1 MKKIKLFDYQEDMVK
16 RVQEAFNHHN
26 AVMVQMPTGTGKT
39 MVLANIVFSFLE
51 KCNHPIWIVA
61 HRREL
66 VSQIKDTLNKFL
78 LNFIFSNHPVPPS
91 KEGSTAF
98 PKPLSPQGTG
108 DVTARCAEFFESP
121 RPSLAKE
128 GSTSHPSPLSS
139 EERDVTALR
148 CSEPLRSKVGGPSKV
163 SPDCLSAG
171 ALKRAS
177 KVSPDCLCG
186 VNRLAKKED
195 GTSDILIEKPSDS
208 SLFTLR
214 SSLIKVVSIQWLSRH
229 YGEMEEK
236 PGLIVIDEAHHAL
249 AETYA
254 EVMNAYPK
262 AKKLGL
268 TATPYRLNGK
278 GFTDLFDTL
287 LCSWSM
293 EKFIAEGRLSL
304 YDYYSIKP
312 DSADQLLIDS
322 LQKRGADG
330 DYQQKEL
337 NEVMD
342 VKPSLERL
350 CLTIKEYVPGKKG
363 IVYAISIQHAE
374 HIAEFYRENGIKAVA
389 ISSKTPSSLRKELI
403 ERFKSSNTSQYF
415 SNHPVP
421 PSKEGVSKITPSIF
435 TIKEGDFSKTHPSS
449 LTLKGGSTAFPKPLF
464 NSLYDPFGSPSRGQK
479 PQGTGDVTALRCSEP
494 LRSKVGGASKPSP
507 ECLSASALKE
517 AAECLP
523 ECLPEC
529 LSASASKEAAEC
541 LSVGASKEAAS
552 STSSLNSASNTSDE
566 IEVLVSVDLFSEGF
580 DCPDVEF
587 IQLARPT
594 LSLAK
599 YMQMV
604 GRGLRVTE
612 GKEYCVILDNVG
624 LYKRFGLPS
633 VDRDWQSMFEGR
645 TSLEDILQEACM
657 QVNSHNCRMDVLM
670 DGDEEM
676 MKIINHE
683 RQQQIIMDTYGYQ
696 IVEDEKGLKGIK
708 DKDGK
713 MILEC
718 QYKKIDVTNDG
729 FAYCYIRKK
738 VGRKEWIDLRNRLWF
753 ANKPQSVKLM
763 GIDFSTEDG
772 KKLYPRILSK
782 YIDEKT
788 YLTVKTLELQ
798 VGTGLSWKHRFIP
811 WDEPNKVYLYKEGEG
826 NSRLYIDENEQY
838 YVQKNIGSQLEKV
851 DSREELAGVAQ
862 RDKEERKES
871 LEKLKNS
878 YKHYEY
884 YPVDNLYP
892 VKKYLGTAKDTITI
906 EKDGIWHVEDA
917 QVNESYWVDP
927 VTYRKHYTRPVLF
940 KRGYLNILREGD
952 WCYVR
957 NIPGLRNRPL
967 RQWEIVADDN
977 LCVINNK
984 YLIEKSEPD
993 QWYKICRRTDDFT
1006 YFSVLACYYESEL
1019 IKDDTEIQITQFD
1032 GEGLKMIQEGMPYT
1046 PLVIKTRKRRRW

>member
-16 RVQEAFNHHN
+16 RVQEAFKHHD

-39 MVLANIVFSFLE
+39 YLLAALVGLFLKE
-51 KCNHPIWIVA
+51 EVWVVA

-66 VSQIKDTLNKFL
+66 VSQIKDTL
-78 LNFIFSNHPVPPS
+78 
-91 KEGSTAF
+91 E
-98 PKPLSPQGTG
+98 
-108 DVTARCAEFFESP
+108 RFF
-121 RPSLAKE
+121 
-128 GSTSHPSPLSS
+128 
-139 EERDVTALR
+139 
-148 CSEPLRSKVGGPSKV
+148 
-163 SPDCLSAG
+163 
-171 ALKRAS
+171 
-177 KVSPDCLCG
+177 
-186 VNRLAKKED
+186 
-195 GTSDILIEKPSDS
+195 S
-208 SLFTLR
+208 SLK
-214 SSLIKVVSIQWLSRH
+214 SISIKVTSIQWLSRH

-312 DSADQLLIDS
+312 DCAAQLLIDS

-389 ISSKTPSSLRKELI
+389 ISSKTPLAERQELI
-403 ERFKSSNTSQYF
+403 ERFKSS
-415 SNHPVP
+415 
-421 PSKEGVSKITPSIF
+421 
-435 TIKEGDFSKTHPSS
+435 S
-449 LTLKGGSTAFPKPLF
+449 L
-464 NSLYDPFGSPSRGQK
+464 SP
-479 PQGTGDVTALRCSEP
+479 
-494 LRSKVGGASKPSP
+494 
-507 ECLSASALKE
+507 
-517 AAECLP
+517 
-523 ECLPEC
+523 
-529 LSASASKEAAEC
+529 
-541 LSVGASKEAAS
+541 
-552 STSSLNSASNTSDE
+552 SLNSTSDD

-604 GRGLRVTE
+604 GRGLRVAE
-612 GKEYCVILDNVG
+612 GKDYCVILDNVG

-657 QVNSHNCRMDVLM
+657 QVNSHNCRMDLMM

-683 RQQQIIMDTYGYQ
+683 RQQQMIMDTYGYQ

-718 QYKKIDVTNDG
+718 QYKKIEVTNDG

-811 WDEPNKVYLYKEGEG
+811 WDEPNKVYMYKEGEG
-826 NSRLYIDENEQY
+826 NARLYVDDDGRYFAQE
-838 YVQKNIGSQLEKV
+838 NIGSQLVEVNSPEGLAEFAEK
-851 DSREELAGVAQ
+851 DKLERENDAEV
-862 RDKEERKES
+862 
-871 LEKLKNS
+871 LKNA
-878 YKHYEY
+878 YPHYEF
-884 YPVDNLYP
+884 YPVDK
-892 VKKYLGTAKDTITI
+892 VKFPMQIGRNNKCENKIRI
-906 EKDGIWHVEDA
+906 EKDGIWHVEDDWYH
-917 QVNESYWVDP
+917 ESYWVDP
-927 VTYRKHYTRPVLF
+927 ITYRKHYTRPVLF

-977 LCVINNK
+977 ICVINNK

-1006 YFSVLACYYESEL
+1006 YFSVLACFYESEH

-1032 GEGLKMIQEGMPYT
+1032 GEGLKMTQEGFPYT
-1046 PLVIKTRKRRRW
+1046 PLVIKTYKRSRW

>member
-1 MKKIKLFDYQEDMVK
+1 MKNIKLFDYQEDMK
-16 RVQEAFNHHN
+16 ERIEKALCLHRS
-26 AVMVQMPTGTGKT
+26 VMAQMPTGTGKT
-39 MVLANIVFSFLE
+39 VLLASVVESFLRE
-51 KCNHPIWIVA
+51 HSNCHVWIVA

-66 VSQIKDTLNKFL
+66 VSQIKDTLNKSL
-78 LNFIFSNHPVPPS
+78 LIFSNHPVPLS
-91 KEGSTAF
+91 KEGSTSSQ
-98 PKPLSPQGTG
+98 SP
-108 DVTARCAEFFESP
+108 S
-121 RPSLAKE
+121 
-128 GSTSHPSPLSS
+128 SS
-139 EERDVTALR
+139 EGGDVTALR
-148 CSEPLRSKVGGPSKV
+148 CSEPLRSKDGGPSKV
-163 SPDCLSAG
+163 SPDCAG
-171 ALKRAS
+171 WDRLDAT
-177 KVSPDCLCG
+177 CLRPAEG
-186 VNRLAKKED
+186 LGDRLAKKED
-195 GTSDILIEKPSDS
+195 GTSSNLIENPLDS
-208 SLFTLR
+208 SLFILR
-214 SSLIKVVSIQWLSRH
+214 SSLIKVMSIQWLAKH
-229 YGEMEEK
+229 YREMEEK

-350 CLTIKEYVPGKKG
+350 CLSIKEYVKGKKG

-403 ERFKSSNTSQYF
+403 ERFKASNTSQNLSF
-415 SNHPVP
+415 SNQPIN
-421 PSKEGVSKITPSIF
+421 SSKITPSLF
-435 TIKEGDFSKTHPSS
+435 TLKEGSTSHPGP
-449 LTLKGGSTAFPKPLF
+449 LTLRGEGGNRPT
-464 NSLYDPFGSPSRGQK
+464 
-479 PQGTGDVTALRCSEP
+479 RCSEP
-494 LRSKVGGASKPSP
+494 LRSKDGGPSKVSP
-507 ECLSASALKE
+507 DCAGWDRLDEGIRDRLGATCLR
-517 AAECLP
+517 
-523 ECLPEC
+523 
-529 LSASASKEAAEC
+529 
-541 LSVGASKEAAS
+541 GADRVAD
-552 STSSLNSASNTSDE
+552 DE

-604 GRGLRVTE
+604 GRGLRVAE

-645 TSLEDILQEACM
+645 TSLENILQEACM
-657 QVNSHNCRMDVLM
+657 QVNSHNCRMDLMM

-683 RQQQIIMDTYGYQ
+683 HQQQMIMDTYGYQ

-708 DKDGK
+708 DKDGT

-718 QYKKIDVTNDG
+718 QYKKIEMTNDG

-763 GIDFSTEDG
+763 GIDFCTENG

-788 YLTVKTLELQ
+788 YLTVKTLQLQ
-798 VGTGLSWKHRFIP
+798 VGTGLSWKHRFVS
-811 WDEPNKVYLYKEGEG
+811 WVEPNKVYLYKEGEG
-826 NSRLYIDENEQY
+826 NSRLYVDENEQY

-851 DSREELAGVAQ
+851 DSREELAEFAQ
-862 RDKEERKES
+862 KDKEEREEG

-878 YKHYEY
+878 YKNYEY
-884 YPVDNLYP
+884 YPVDHLYP
-892 VKKYLGTAKDTITI
+892 IKKYLGTAKDKITI

-917 QVNESYWVDP
+917 QANDSYWVDP
-927 VTYRKHYTRPVLF
+927 ITHRKHYTRPVLF

-977 LCVINNK
+977 ICVINNK

-993 QWYKICRRTDDFT
+993 QWYKICRRTDDFS
-1006 YFSVLACYYESEL
+1006 YFSVLACYYESEY

-1032 GEGLKMIQEGMPYT
+1032 GEGLKMTQEGFTYT
-1046 PLVIKTRKRRRW
+1046 PLVIKTHKRRRW

>member
-1 MKKIKLFDYQEDMVK
+1 MLFEMTMKKIKLFDYQEDMVK
-16 RVQEAFNHHN
+16 RVQEAFKHHD

-39 MVLANIVFSFLE
+39 YLLAALVGLFLKE
-51 KCNHPIWIVA
+51 EVWVIA

-66 VSQIKDTLNKFL
+66 VSQIKDTL
-78 LNFIFSNHPVPPS
+78 
-91 KEGSTAF
+91 E
-98 PKPLSPQGTG
+98 
-108 DVTARCAEFFESP
+108 RFF
-121 RPSLAKE
+121 
-128 GSTSHPSPLSS
+128 
-139 EERDVTALR
+139 
-148 CSEPLRSKVGGPSKV
+148 
-163 SPDCLSAG
+163 
-171 ALKRAS
+171 
-177 KVSPDCLCG
+177 
-186 VNRLAKKED
+186 
-195 GTSDILIEKPSDS
+195 S
-208 SLFTLR
+208 SLKNT
-214 SSLIKVVSIQWLSRH
+214 SIKVTSIQWLSRH

-254 EVMNAYPK
+254 EVMNAYRK

-312 DSADQLLIDS
+312 DSASQLLIDS

-342 VKPSLERL
+342 VEPSLERL

-389 ISSKTPSSLRKELI
+389 ISSKTPLAERQELI
-403 ERFKSSNTSQYF
+403 ERFKASNLSF

-449 LTLKGGSTAFPKPLF
+449 LTLKGGSTAFPKPL
-464 NSLYDPFGSPSRGQK
+464 S

-523 ECLPEC
+523 ECL
-529 LSASASKEAAEC
+529 SASASKEASEC
-541 LSVGASKEAAS
+541 LSVGASENSLAS
-552 STSSLNSASNTSDE
+552 STSSLNSTSDD
-566 IEVLVSVDLFSEGF
+566 IDVLVSVDLFSEGF

-604 GRGLRVTE
+604 GRGLRVAE

-676 MKIINHE
+676 MKIINHD
-683 RQQQIIMDTYGYQ
+683 RQQQMIMDTYGYQ

-718 QYKKIDVTNDG
+718 QYKKIDVTNNG

-763 GIDFSTEDG
+763 GIDFCTEDG

-826 NSRLYIDENEQY
+826 NSRLYIDKNEQY

-851 DSREELAGVAQ
+851 DSQEELAEFAQ
-862 RDKEERKES
+862 RDKAERKKS

-884 YPVDNLYP
+884 YPIDNLYP
-892 VKKYLGTAKDTITI
+892 VKKYLGTAKDKITI

-927 VTYRKHYTRPVLF
+927 VTHRKHYTRPVLF

-977 LCVINNK
+977 LCVIKNT

-1032 GEGLKMIQEGMPYT
+1032 GEGLKMTQEGFTYT
-1046 PLVIKTRKRRRW
+1046 PLVIKTHKRSRWL

>member
-1 MKKIKLFDYQEDMVK
+1 MTKDIQLFDYQEDMVK

-66 VSQIKDTLNKFL
+66 VSQIKDTLNKSL
-78 LNFIFSNHPVPPS
+78 LIFSKTHPQWSLHPLRFPRS
-91 KEGSTAF
+91 RGTETSLTLKGGSTAF
-98 PKPLSPQGTG
+98 PKPLFNSLYDPFGSPSRGQKPQGTG

-312 DSADQLLIDS
+312 DSAAQLLIDS

-389 ISSKTPSSLRKELI
+389 ISSKTPLAERQELI

-421 PSKEGVSKITPSIF
+421 LSKEGSTSTPS
-435 TIKEGDFSKTHPSS
+435 PSS
-449 LTLKGGSTAFPKPLF
+449 SEG
-464 NSLYDPFGSPSRGQK
+464 
-479 PQGTGDVTALRCSEP
+479 GDVTALRCSEP
-494 LRSKVGGASKPSP
+494 LRSKVGGPSKVSP
-507 ECLSASALKE
+507 ECFSA
-517 AAECLP
+517 
-523 ECLPEC
+523 
-529 LSASASKEAAEC
+529 
-541 LSVGASKEAAS
+541 GASKEAAS
-552 STSSLNSASNTSDE
+552 STSSLNSTSDD
-566 IEVLVSVDLFSEGF
+566 IDVLVSVDLFSEGF

-604 GRGLRVTE
+604 GRGLRVAE

-645 TSLEDILQEACM
+645 TSLEDMLQEACM
-657 QVNSHNCRMDVLM
+657 QVNSHNCRMDLM
-670 DGDEEM
+670 MNGDEEM
-676 MKIINHE
+676 MKIINHD
-683 RQQQIIMDTYGYQ
+683 RQQQMIMDTYGYQ

-826 NSRLYIDENEQY
+826 NTRLYIDEDEQY

-851 DSREELAGVAQ
+851 DSQEELAEFAQ
-862 RDKEERKES
+862 RDKAERKKS

-892 VKKYLGTAKDTITI
+892 IKKHLGTAKDKITI

-940 KRGYLNILREGD
+940 KRGYLNILREDD

-977 LCVINNK
+977 LCVIKNT

-1019 IKDDTEIQITQFD
+1019 IMDDTEIQITQFD
-1032 GEGLKMIQEGMPYT
+1032 GEGLKMTQEGFPYT

>member
-1 MKKIKLFDYQEDMVK
+1 MKNDIQLFDYQEDMVK
-16 RVQEAFNHHN
+16 RVQEAFRHHDS
-26 AVMVQMPTGTGKT
+26 VMVQMPTGTGKT

-51 KCNHPIWIVA
+51 KSNHPIWIVA

-66 VSQIKDTLNKFL
+66 VEQIKGTLNKSL
-78 LNFIFSNHPVPPS
+78 LIFSKTHPS
-91 KEGSTAF
+91 SLTLKGGSTAF

-108 DVTARCAEFFESP
+108 DVTA
-121 RPSLAKE
+121 
-128 GSTSHPSPLSS
+128 
-139 EERDVTALR
+139 LR
-148 CSEPLRSKVGGPSKV
+148 CSEPLRSEVGEPSKV

-171 ALKRAS
+171 AL
-177 KVSPDCLCG
+177 
-186 VNRLAKKED
+186 
-195 GTSDILIEKPSDS
+195 
-208 SLFTLR
+208 
-214 SSLIKVVSIQWLSRH
+214 IKVTSIQWLSRH

-389 ISSKTPSSLRKELI
+389 ISSKTPLAERQELI
-403 ERFKSSNTSQYF
+403 ERFKSS
-415 SNHPVP
+415 
-421 PSKEGVSKITPSIF
+421 
-435 TIKEGDFSKTHPSS
+435 S
-449 LTLKGGSTAFPKPLF
+449 L
-464 NSLYDPFGSPSRGQK
+464 SP
-479 PQGTGDVTALRCSEP
+479 
-494 LRSKVGGASKPSP
+494 
-507 ECLSASALKE
+507 
-517 AAECLP
+517 
-523 ECLPEC
+523 
-529 LSASASKEAAEC
+529 
-541 LSVGASKEAAS
+541 
-552 STSSLNSASNTSDE
+552 SLNSTSDD

-580 DCPDVEF
+580 DCPDMEF

-604 GRGLRVTE
+604 GRGLRVAE

-633 VDRDWQSMFEGR
+633 VDRDWQSMFEGKAL
-645 TSLEDILQEACM
+645 LEDILQEACM
-657 QVNSHNCRMDVLM
+657 QVNSHNCRMDLMM

-683 RQQQIIMDTYGYQ
+683 RQQQLIMDTYGYQ

-718 QYKKIDVTNDG
+718 QYKKIEVTNDG

-763 GIDFSTEDG
+763 GIDFCTEDG
-772 KKLYPRILSK
+772 KKLYPRIQSK

-826 NSRLYIDENEQY
+826 NSRLYVDDNEQY
-838 YVQKNIGSQLEKV
+838 YVQKNIGSLLEKV
-851 DSREELAGVAQ
+851 DSREELAEFAQ
-862 RDKEERKES
+862 KDKEERKES
-871 LEKLKNS
+871 LEKLKNAC
-878 YKHYEY
+878 H
-884 YPVDNLYP
+884 D
-892 VKKYLGTAKDTITI
+892 
-906 EKDGIWHVEDA
+906 
-917 QVNESYWVDP
+917 
-927 VTYRKHYTRPVLF
+927 TRPVLF
-940 KRGYLNILREGD
+940 RRGYLNILKEGD

-957 NIPGLRNRPL
+957 NIPRLTNRPL

-977 LCVINNK
+977 ICVINNT

-993 QWYKICRRTDDFT
+993 QWYKICRRTDDFS

-1019 IKDDTEIQITQFD
+1019 IMDDTEIQITQFD
-1032 GEGLKMIQEGMPYT
+1032 GEGLKMTQEGFPYT
-1046 PLVIKTRKRRRW
+1046 PLVIKTRKRSRWL

>member
-1 MKKIKLFDYQEDMVK
+1 MTMKKIKLFDYQEDMVK
-16 RVQEAFNHHN
+16 RVQEAFKHHD

-66 VSQIKDTLNKFL
+66 VSQIKNTIFSKITPQWSLHPLRFPRSRGTETLFTLKEGN
-78 LNFIFSNHPVPPS
+78 FSNHPVPLS
-91 KEGSTAF
+91 KEGSTST
-98 PKPLSPQGTG
+98 PSPSSSKGG
-108 DVTARCAEFFESP
+108 DVTAPP
-121 RPSLAKE
+121 R
-128 GSTSHPSPLSS
+128 
-139 EERDVTALR
+139 R
-148 CSEPLRSKVGGPSKV
+148 SEPLRSKVGGP
-163 SPDCLSAG
+163 
-171 ALKRAS
+171 S

-389 ISSKTPSSLRKELI
+389 ISSKTPLAERQEFI
-403 ERFKSSNTSQYF
+403 ERFKSS
-415 SNHPVP
+415 
-421 PSKEGVSKITPSIF
+421 
-435 TIKEGDFSKTHPSS
+435 S
-449 LTLKGGSTAFPKPLF
+449 LS
-464 NSLYDPFGSPSRGQK
+464 
-479 PQGTGDVTALRCSEP
+479 
-494 LRSKVGGASKPSP
+494 
-507 ECLSASALKE
+507 
-517 AAECLP
+517 
-523 ECLPEC
+523 
-529 LSASASKEAAEC
+529 
-541 LSVGASKEAAS
+541 
-552 STSSLNSASNTSDE
+552 SSLNSTSGD

-604 GRGLRVTE
+604 GRGLRVAE

-645 TSLEDILQEACM
+645 TSLEDILQEACLH
-657 QVNSHNCRMDVLM
+657 VNSHNCRMDLMM

-683 RQQQIIMDTYGYQ
+683 RQQQMIMDTYGYQ

-718 QYKKIDVTNDG
+718 QYKKIDVTNNG

-753 ANKPQSVKLM
+753 ANKPQRVKLM
-763 GIDFSTEDG
+763 GIDFCTEDG

-851 DSREELAGVAQ
+851 DSREELAEFAQ
-862 RDKEERKES
+862 RDKAERKKS

-892 VKKYLGTAKDTITI
+892 TKKHLGTAKDKITI

-977 LCVINNK
+977 LCVIKNT

-1019 IKDDTEIQITQFD
+1019 IMDDTEIQITQFD
-1032 GEGLKMIQEGMPYT
+1032 GEDLKMTQEGFPYT
-1046 PLVIKTRKRRRW
+1046 PLVIKTYKRSRWL

>member
-1 MKKIKLFDYQEDMVK
+1 MTMKKIKLFDYQEDMVK
-16 RVQEAFNHHN
+16 RVQEAFKHHD

-66 VSQIKDTLNKFL
+66 VSQIKDTLNKSLLIFSKTHPQWSLHPLRFL
-78 LNFIFSNHPVPPS
+78 RSRGTETLFTLKEGNFSNHPVPLS
-91 KEGSTAF
+91 KEGSTST
-98 PKPLSPQGTG
+98 PSPSSSEGG
-108 DVTARCAEFFESP
+108 DVTAPP
-121 RPSLAKE
+121 R
-128 GSTSHPSPLSS
+128 
-139 EERDVTALR
+139 R
-148 CSEPLRSKVGGPSKV
+148 SEPLRSKVGGP
-163 SPDCLSAG
+163 
-171 ALKRAS
+171 S

-229 YGEMEEK
+229 YGETEEK

-363 IVYAISIQHAE
+363 IVYAISILHAE

-421 PSKEGVSKITPSIF
+421 LSKEGSTSTPS
-435 TIKEGDFSKTHPSS
+435 PSS
-449 LTLKGGSTAFPKPLF
+449 SEG
-464 NSLYDPFGSPSRGQK
+464 
-479 PQGTGDVTALRCSEP
+479 GDVTALRCSEP
-494 LRSKVGGASKPSP
+494 LRSKVGGPSKVSP
-507 ECLSASALKE
+507 ECFSAGASKE
-517 AAECLP
+517 AA

-529 LSASASKEAAEC
+529 LSASASKEASEC

-552 STSSLNSASNTSDE
+552 STSSLNSTSDD
-566 IEVLVSVDLFSEGF
+566 IDVLVSVDLFSEGF

-604 GRGLRVTE
+604 GRGLRVAE
-612 GKEYCVILDNVG
+612 GKEFCVILDNVG

-696 IVEDEKGLKGIK
+696 IVEDEKDLKGIK

-826 NSRLYIDENEQY
+826 NTRLYIDEDEQY

-892 VKKYLGTAKDTITI
+892 IKKYLGTAKDKITI

-927 VTYRKHYTRPVLF
+927 ITHRKHYTRPVLF
-940 KRGYLNILREGD
+940 KRGYLNILREDD

-977 LCVINNK
+977 LCVIKNT

-1019 IKDDTEIQITQFD
+1019 IMDDTEIQITQFD
-1032 GEGLKMIQEGMPYT
+1032 GEGLKMTQEGFPYT
-1046 PLVIKTRKRRRW
+1046 PLVIKTHKRSRWL

>member
-1 MKKIKLFDYQEDMVK
+1 MTKDIQLFDYQEDMVK
-16 RVQEAFNHHN
+16 RVQEAFKHHD

-66 VSQIKDTLNKFL
+66 VSQIKNTIFSKITPSLFTLKEGN
-78 LNFIFSNHPVPPS
+78 FSNHPVPLS
-91 KEGSTAF
+91 KEGSTST
-98 PKPLSPQGTG
+98 PSPSSSEGG
-108 DVTARCAEFFESP
+108 DVTAPP
-121 RPSLAKE
+121 R
-128 GSTSHPSPLSS
+128 
-139 EERDVTALR
+139 R
-148 CSEPLRSKVGGPSKV
+148 SEPLRSKVGGP
-163 SPDCLSAG
+163 
-171 ALKRAS
+171 S

-374 HIAEFYRENGIKAVA
+374 HIAEYYRENGIKAVA

-421 PSKEGVSKITPSIF
+421 LSKEGSTSTPS
-435 TIKEGDFSKTHPSS
+435 PSS
-449 LTLKGGSTAFPKPLF
+449 SEG
-464 NSLYDPFGSPSRGQK
+464 
-479 PQGTGDVTALRCSEP
+479 GDVTALRCSEP
-494 LRSKVGGASKPSP
+494 LRSKVGGPSKVSP
-507 ECLSASALKE
+507 ECFSAGASRE
-517 AAECLP
+517 AA

-529 LSASASKEAAEC
+529 LSASASKEAA
-541 LSVGASKEAAS
+541 S
-552 STSSLNSASNTSDE
+552 STSSLNSTSDD
-566 IEVLVSVDLFSEGF
+566 IDVLVSVDLFSEGF
-580 DCPDVEF
+580 DYPDVEF

-604 GRGLRVTE
+604 GRGLRVAE

-718 QYKKIDVTNDG
+718 QYKKIDVTNNG

-763 GIDFSTEDG
+763 GIDFCTEDG

-851 DSREELAGVAQ
+851 DSREELAEFAQ
-862 RDKEERKES
+862 RDKEEREKS

-892 VKKYLGTAKDTITI
+892 IKKHLGTAKDKITI

-927 VTYRKHYTRPVLF
+927 ITHRKHYTRPVLF
-940 KRGYLNILREGD
+940 KRGYLNILREDD

-977 LCVINNK
+977 LCVIKNT

-1006 YFSVLACYYESEL
+1006 YFSVLACFYESEY

-1032 GEGLKMIQEGMPYT
+1032 GEGLKMTQEGFPYT
-1046 PLVIKTRKRRRW
+1046 PLVIKTHKRSRWL

>member
-16 RVQEAFNHHN
+16 RVQEAFKHHD

-39 MVLANIVFSFLE
+39 YLLAALVGLFLKE
-51 KCNHPIWIVA
+51 EVWVVA

-66 VSQIKDTLNKFL
+66 VSQIKDTL
-78 LNFIFSNHPVPPS
+78 
-91 KEGSTAF
+91 
-98 PKPLSPQGTG
+98 
-108 DVTARCAEFFESP
+108 
-121 RPSLAKE
+121 
-128 GSTSHPSPLSS
+128 
-139 EERDVTALR
+139 ERLF
-148 CSEPLRSKVGGPSKV
+148 
-163 SPDCLSAG
+163 
-171 ALKRAS
+171 
-177 KVSPDCLCG
+177 
-186 VNRLAKKED
+186 
-195 GTSDILIEKPSDS
+195 S
-208 SLFTLR
+208 SLK
-214 SSLIKVVSIQWLSRH
+214 SISIKVTSIQWLSRH

-312 DSADQLLIDS
+312 DCAAQLLIDS

-389 ISSKTPSSLRKELI
+389 ISSKTPLAERQELI
-403 ERFKSSNTSQYF
+403 ERFKSS
-415 SNHPVP
+415 
-421 PSKEGVSKITPSIF
+421 
-435 TIKEGDFSKTHPSS
+435 S
-449 LTLKGGSTAFPKPLF
+449 L
-464 NSLYDPFGSPSRGQK
+464 SP
-479 PQGTGDVTALRCSEP
+479 
-494 LRSKVGGASKPSP
+494 
-507 ECLSASALKE
+507 
-517 AAECLP
+517 
-523 ECLPEC
+523 
-529 LSASASKEAAEC
+529 
-541 LSVGASKEAAS
+541 
-552 STSSLNSASNTSDE
+552 SLNSTSDD

-604 GRGLRVTE
+604 GRGLRVAE

-645 TSLEDILQEACM
+645 TSLEDMLQEACM
-657 QVNSHNCRMDVLM
+657 QVNSHNYRMDVLM

-676 MKIINHE
+676 MKIISHE
-683 RQQQIIMDTYGYQ
+683 RQQQMIMDTYGYQ
-696 IVEDEKGLKGIK
+696 IVENEKGLKGIK

-718 QYKKIDVTNDG
+718 QYKKIEVTNDG

-811 WDEPNKVYLYKEGEG
+811 WDEPNKVYMYKEGEG
-826 NSRLYIDENEQY
+826 NARLYVDDDGRYFAQE
-838 YVQKNIGSQLEKV
+838 NIGSQLVEVNSPEGLAEFAEK
-851 DSREELAGVAQ
+851 DKLERENDAEV
-862 RDKEERKES
+862 
-871 LEKLKNS
+871 LKNA
-878 YKHYEY
+878 YPHYEF
-884 YPVDNLYP
+884 YPVDK
-892 VKKYLGTAKDTITI
+892 VKFPMQIGRNNKCENKIRI
-906 EKDGIWHVEDA
+906 EKDGIWHVEDDWYH
-917 QVNESYWVDP
+917 ESYWVDP
-927 VTYRKHYTRPVLF
+927 ITYRKHYTRPVLF

-977 LCVINNK
+977 ICVINNK

-1006 YFSVLACYYESEL
+1006 YFSVLACFYESEH

-1032 GEGLKMIQEGMPYT
+1032 GEGLKMTQEGFPYT
-1046 PLVIKTRKRRRW
+1046 PLVIKTYKRSRW

>member
-16 RVQEAFNHHN
+16 RVQEAFRHHDS
-26 AVMVQMPTGTGKT
+26 VMVQMPTGTGKT
-39 MVLANIVFSFLE
+39 YLLAALVGLFLKE
-51 KCNHPIWIVA
+51 EVWVVA

-66 VSQIKDTLNKFL
+66 VSQIKDTLERF
-78 LNFIFSNHPVPPS
+78 FSS
-91 KEGSTAF
+91 
-98 PKPLSPQGTG
+98 PKI
-108 DVTARCAEFFESP
+108 
-121 RPSLAKE
+121 
-128 GSTSHPSPLSS
+128 TS
-139 EERDVTALR
+139 
-148 CSEPLRSKVGGPSKV
+148 
-163 SPDCLSAG
+163 
-171 ALKRAS
+171 
-177 KVSPDCLCG
+177 
-186 VNRLAKKED
+186 
-195 GTSDILIEKPSDS
+195 
-208 SLFTLR
+208 
-214 SSLIKVVSIQWLSRH
+214 IKVMSIQWLSRH

-254 EVMNAYPK
+254 EVMNAFPK

-421 PSKEGVSKITPSIF
+421 LSKEGSTSTPS
-435 TIKEGDFSKTHPSS
+435 PSS
-449 LTLKGGSTAFPKPLF
+449 SEG
-464 NSLYDPFGSPSRGQK
+464 
-479 PQGTGDVTALRCSEP
+479 GDVTALRCSEP
-494 LRSKVGGASKPSP
+494 LRSKVGGPSKVSP
-507 ECLSASALKE
+507 DCLSASALK
-517 AAECLP
+517 
-523 ECLPEC
+523 
-529 LSASASKEAAEC
+529 
-541 LSVGASKEAAS
+541 
-552 STSSLNSASNTSDE
+552 D
-566 IEVLVSVDLFSEGF
+566 IDVLVSVDLFSEGF

-604 GRGLRVTE
+604 GRGLRVAE

-645 TSLEDILQEACM
+645 TSLEDILQEACL
-657 QVNSHNCRMDVLM
+657 QVNSHNCRIDLMM

-676 MKIINHE
+676 MKIINHK
-683 RQQQIIMDTYGYQ
+683 RQLQMIMDTYGYQ

-718 QYKKIDVTNDG
+718 QYKKIEMTNDG

-763 GIDFSTEDG
+763 DFDFSTEDG
-772 KKLYPRILSK
+772 KKLYPRVLSK

-851 DSREELAGVAQ
+851 DSREELAEFAQ
-862 RDKEERKES
+862 RDKAERKKS

-892 VKKYLGTAKDTITI
+892 VKKHLGTAKDKITI

-927 VTYRKHYTRPVLF
+927 ITHRKHYIRPVLF

-977 LCVINNK
+977 LCVIKNT

-1019 IKDDTEIQITQFD
+1019 IMDDTEIQITQFD
-1032 GEGLKMIQEGMPYT
+1032 GEGLKMTQEGMPYT
-1046 PLVIKTRKRRRW
+1046 PIVIKTRKRRRW

>member
-1 MKKIKLFDYQEDMVK
+1 MK
-16 RVQEAFNHHN
+16 RVQEAFRHHDS
-26 AVMVQMPTGTGKT
+26 VMVQMPTGTGKT
-39 MVLANIVFSFLE
+39 YLLAALVGLFLKE
-51 KCNHPIWIVA
+51 EVWVVA

-66 VSQIKDTLNKFL
+66 VSQIKDTLEKF
-78 LNFIFSNHPVPPS
+78 FS
-91 KEGSTAF
+91 
-98 PKPLSPQGTG
+98 
-108 DVTARCAEFFESP
+108 
-121 RPSLAKE
+121 SLK
-128 GSTSHPSPLSS
+128 STS
-139 EERDVTALR
+139 
-148 CSEPLRSKVGGPSKV
+148 
-163 SPDCLSAG
+163 
-171 ALKRAS
+171 
-177 KVSPDCLCG
+177 
-186 VNRLAKKED
+186 
-195 GTSDILIEKPSDS
+195 
-208 SLFTLR
+208 
-214 SSLIKVVSIQWLSRH
+214 IKVISIQWLSRH

-293 EKFIAEGRLSL
+293 ERFIAEGRLSL

-312 DSADQLLIDS
+312 DSAARLQIDS

-342 VKPSLERL
+342 VKPSLKRL

-389 ISSKTPSSLRKELI
+389 ISSKTPLAERQELI
-403 ERFKSSNTSQYF
+403 ERFKA
-415 SNHPVP
+415 
-421 PSKEGVSKITPSIF
+421 
-435 TIKEGDFSKTHPSS
+435 SS
-449 LTLKGGSTAFPKPLF
+449 LL
-464 NSLYDPFGSPSRGQK
+464 
-479 PQGTGDVTALRCSEP
+479 
-494 LRSKVGGASKPSP
+494 
-507 ECLSASALKE
+507 
-517 AAECLP
+517 
-523 ECLPEC
+523 
-529 LSASASKEAAEC
+529 
-541 LSVGASKEAAS
+541 
-552 STSSLNSASNTSDE
+552 SSLNSTSDE

-604 GRGLRVTE
+604 GRGLRVAE
-612 GKEYCVILDNVG
+612 EKDYCVILDNVG

-657 QVNSHNCRMDVLM
+657 QVNGHNCRMDLMM

-676 MKIINHE
+676 MKIISHE
-683 RQQQIIMDTYGYQ
+683 RQQRMIMDSYGYQ

-713 MILEC
+713 MILDC
-718 QYKKIDVTNDG
+718 QYKKIEVTNDG

-763 GIDFSTEDG
+763 GIDFCTEDG
-772 KKLYPRILSK
+772 KKLYPRIQSK

-798 VGTGLSWKHRFIP
+798 VGTGLSWKQRFIP
-811 WDEPNKVYLYKEGEG
+811 WDEPNKVYMFKAGEG
-826 NSRLYIDENEQY
+826 NARLYVDEDEQY
-838 YVQKNIGSQLEKV
+838 YVQKNIGSHLEKV
-851 DSREELAGVAQ
+851 DSREELAELAELAEFAQ
-862 RDKEERKES
+862 KDKEEREKD
-871 LEKLKNS
+871 LEKLKKS
-878 YKHYEY
+878 CH
-884 YPVDNLYP
+884 
-892 VKKYLGTAKDTITI
+892 DTR
-906 EKDGIWHVEDA
+906 
-917 QVNESYWVDP
+917 S
-927 VTYRKHYTRPVLF
+927 VLF
-940 KRGYLNILREGD
+940 RRGYLNILKEGD
-952 WCYVR
+952 WCFVR

-977 LCVINNK
+977 LCVIKNT

-993 QWYKICRRTDDFT
+993 QWYKICRRTDDFS

-1019 IKDDTEIQITQFD
+1019 IMDDTEIQITQFD
-1032 GEGLKMIQEGMPYT
+1032 GEGLKMTQEGMPYT
-1046 PLVIKTRKRRRW
+1046 PIVIKTRKRRRW

>member
-1 MKKIKLFDYQEDMVK
+1 MVK

-66 VSQIKDTLNKFL
+66 VSQIKDTLNKSL
-78 LNFIFSNHPVPPS
+78 LIFSKTHPS
-91 KEGSTAF
+91 SLTLKGGSTAF

-108 DVTARCAEFFESP
+108 DVT
-121 RPSLAKE
+121 
-128 GSTSHPSPLSS
+128 
-139 EERDVTALR
+139 VLR

-171 ALKRAS
+171 AL
-177 KVSPDCLCG
+177 
-186 VNRLAKKED
+186 
-195 GTSDILIEKPSDS
+195 
-208 SLFTLR
+208 
-214 SSLIKVVSIQWLSRH
+214 IKVTSIQWLSRH

-312 DSADQLLIDS
+312 DSASQLLIDS

-389 ISSKTPSSLRKELI
+389 ISSKTPLAERQEFI
-403 ERFKSSNTSQYF
+403 ERFKASNLSF

-449 LTLKGGSTAFPKPLF
+449 LTLKGGSTAFPKPL
-464 NSLYDPFGSPSRGQK
+464 S

-523 ECLPEC
+523 ECL
-529 LSASASKEAAEC
+529 SAS
-541 LSVGASKEAAS
+541 ASKEAAS
-552 STSSLNSASNTSDE
+552 STSSLNSTSDD
-566 IEVLVSVDLFSEGF
+566 IDVLVSVDLFSEGF

-604 GRGLRVTE
+604 GRGLRVAE

-645 TSLEDILQEACM
+645 TSLEDILQEACL
-657 QVNSHNCRMDVLM
+657 QVNNHNCRMDVLM

-683 RQQQIIMDTYGYQ
+683 RQQQMIMDTYGYQ

-718 QYKKIDVTNDG
+718 QYKKIEVTNDG

-811 WDEPNKVYLYKEGEG
+811 WDKPNKVYLYKEGEG
-826 NSRLYIDENEQY
+826 NTRLYIDEDEQY
-838 YVQKNIGSQLEKV
+838 YVQKNIGNQLEKV
-851 DSREELAGVAQ
+851 DSREALAEFAQ

-884 YPVDNLYP
+884 YPVDDLYP
-892 VKKYLGTAKDTITI
+892 VKKYLGTAKDKITI

-927 VTYRKHYTRPVLF
+927 VTHRKHYTRPVLF
-940 KRGYLNILREGD
+940 KLGYLNILREDD

-977 LCVINNK
+977 LCVIKNT

-1019 IKDDTEIQITQFD
+1019 IMDDTEIQITQFD
-1032 GEGLKMIQEGMPYT
+1032 GEGLKMTQEGMPYT
-1046 PLVIKTRKRRRW
+1046 PIVIKTRKRRRWL

>member
-1 MKKIKLFDYQEDMVK
+1 MKNDIQLFDYQEDMVK
-16 RVQEAFNHHN
+16 RVQEAFRHHDS
-26 AVMVQMPTGTGKT
+26 VMVQMPTGTGKT
-39 MVLANIVFSFLE
+39 YLLAALVGLFLKE
-51 KCNHPIWIVA
+51 EVWVVA

-66 VSQIKDTLNKFL
+66 VSQIKDTLEKF
-78 LNFIFSNHPVPPS
+78 FS
-91 KEGSTAF
+91 
-98 PKPLSPQGTG
+98 
-108 DVTARCAEFFESP
+108 
-121 RPSLAKE
+121 SLK
-128 GSTSHPSPLSS
+128 STS
-139 EERDVTALR
+139 
-148 CSEPLRSKVGGPSKV
+148 
-163 SPDCLSAG
+163 
-171 ALKRAS
+171 
-177 KVSPDCLCG
+177 
-186 VNRLAKKED
+186 
-195 GTSDILIEKPSDS
+195 
-208 SLFTLR
+208 
-214 SSLIKVVSIQWLSRH
+214 IKVISIQWLSRH

-293 EKFIAEGRLSL
+293 ERFIAEERLSL

-312 DSADQLLIDS
+312 DSAAQLQIDS

-342 VKPSLERL
+342 VKPSLKRL

-389 ISSKTPSSLRKELI
+389 ISSKTPLAERQELI
-403 ERFKSSNTSQYF
+403 ERFKA
-415 SNHPVP
+415 
-421 PSKEGVSKITPSIF
+421 
-435 TIKEGDFSKTHPSS
+435 SS
-449 LTLKGGSTAFPKPLF
+449 LL
-464 NSLYDPFGSPSRGQK
+464 
-479 PQGTGDVTALRCSEP
+479 
-494 LRSKVGGASKPSP
+494 
-507 ECLSASALKE
+507 
-517 AAECLP
+517 
-523 ECLPEC
+523 
-529 LSASASKEAAEC
+529 
-541 LSVGASKEAAS
+541 
-552 STSSLNSASNTSDE
+552 SSLNSTSDE

-604 GRGLRVTE
+604 GRGLRVAA
-612 GKEYCVILDNVG
+612 GKDYCVILDNVG

-657 QVNSHNCRMDVLM
+657 QVNGHNCRMDLMM

-676 MKIINHE
+676 MKIISHE
-683 RQQQIIMDTYGYQ
+683 RQQRMIMDSYGYQ

-718 QYKKIDVTNDG
+718 QYKKIEVTNDG

-763 GIDFSTEDG
+763 GIDFCTEDG
-772 KKLYPRILSK
+772 KKLYPRIQSK

-798 VGTGLSWKHRFIP
+798 VGTGLSWKQRFIP
-811 WDEPNKVYLYKEGEG
+811 WDEPNKVYMFKAGEG
-826 NSRLYIDENEQY
+826 NARLYVDEDEQY
-838 YVQKNIGSQLEKV
+838 YVQKNIGSHLEKV
-851 DSREELAGVAQ
+851 DSREELAELAELAEFAQ
-862 RDKEERKES
+862 KDKEEREKD
-871 LEKLKNS
+871 LEKLKKS
-878 YKHYEY
+878 CH
-884 YPVDNLYP
+884 
-892 VKKYLGTAKDTITI
+892 DTR
-906 EKDGIWHVEDA
+906 
-917 QVNESYWVDP
+917 S
-927 VTYRKHYTRPVLF
+927 VLF
-940 KRGYLNILREGD
+940 RRGYLNILKEGD
-952 WCYVR
+952 WCFVR

-977 LCVINNK
+977 LCVIKNT

-993 QWYKICRRTDDFT
+993 QWYKICRRTDDFS

-1019 IKDDTEIQITQFD
+1019 IMDDTEIQITQFD
-1032 GEGLKMIQEGMPYT
+1032 GEGLKMTQEGMPYT
-1046 PLVIKTRKRRRW
+1046 PIVIKTRKRRRW

>member
-16 RVQEAFNHHN
+16 RVQEAFKHHD

-39 MVLANIVFSFLE
+39 YLLAVLVGLFLKE
-51 KCNHPIWIVA
+51 EVWVVA

-66 VSQIKDTLNKFL
+66 VSQIKNTLERF
-78 LNFIFSNHPVPPS
+78 FS
-91 KEGSTAF
+91 
-98 PKPLSPQGTG
+98 
-108 DVTARCAEFFESP
+108 
-121 RPSLAKE
+121 SLK
-128 GSTSHPSPLSS
+128 STS
-139 EERDVTALR
+139 
-148 CSEPLRSKVGGPSKV
+148 
-163 SPDCLSAG
+163 
-171 ALKRAS
+171 
-177 KVSPDCLCG
+177 
-186 VNRLAKKED
+186 
-195 GTSDILIEKPSDS
+195 
-208 SLFTLR
+208 
-214 SSLIKVVSIQWLSRH
+214 IKVTSIQWLSRH

-293 EKFIAEGRLSL
+293 EKFIAKGRLSL

-350 CLTIKEYVPGKKG
+350 CLTIKEYVSGKKG

-421 PSKEGVSKITPSIF
+421 LSKEGSTSTPS
-435 TIKEGDFSKTHPSS
+435 PSS
-449 LTLKGGSTAFPKPLF
+449 SEG
-464 NSLYDPFGSPSRGQK
+464 
-479 PQGTGDVTALRCSEP
+479 GDVTALRCSEP

-507 ECLSASALKE
+507 ECLSASA
-517 AAECLP
+517 
-523 ECLPEC
+523 
-529 LSASASKEAAEC
+529 SKEASEC

-552 STSSLNSASNTSDE
+552 STSSLNSTSDD

-604 GRGLRVTE
+604 GRGLRVAE
-612 GKEYCVILDNVG
+612 GKEFCVILDNVG

-763 GIDFSTEDG
+763 GIDFCTEDG

-826 NSRLYIDENEQY
+826 NSRLYIDEDEQY

-851 DSREELAGVAQ
+851 DSREALAEFAQ

-884 YPVDNLYP
+884 YPVDDLYP
-892 VKKYLGTAKDTITI
+892 IKKHLGTAKDKITI

-940 KRGYLNILREGD
+940 KRGYLNILREDD

-977 LCVINNK
+977 LCVIKNT

-1019 IKDDTEIQITQFD
+1019 IMDDTEIQITQFD
-1032 GEGLKMIQEGMPYT
+1032 GEGLKMTQEGMPYT
-1046 PLVIKTRKRRRW
+1046 PIVIKTRKRRRW

>member
-1 MKKIKLFDYQEDMVK
+1 MKNDIQLFDYQEDMVK
-16 RVQEAFNHHN
+16 RVQEAFRHHDS
-26 AVMVQMPTGTGKT
+26 VMVQMPTGTGKT
-39 MVLANIVFSFLE
+39 YLLAVLVGLFLKE
-51 KCNHPIWIVA
+51 EVWVVA

-66 VSQIKDTLNKFL
+66 VSQIKDTLEKF
-78 LNFIFSNHPVPPS
+78 FS
-91 KEGSTAF
+91 
-98 PKPLSPQGTG
+98 
-108 DVTARCAEFFESP
+108 
-121 RPSLAKE
+121 SLK
-128 GSTSHPSPLSS
+128 STS
-139 EERDVTALR
+139 
-148 CSEPLRSKVGGPSKV
+148 
-163 SPDCLSAG
+163 
-171 ALKRAS
+171 
-177 KVSPDCLCG
+177 
-186 VNRLAKKED
+186 
-195 GTSDILIEKPSDS
+195 
-208 SLFTLR
+208 
-214 SSLIKVVSIQWLSRH
+214 IKVISIQWLSRH

-293 EKFIAEGRLSL
+293 ERFIAEGRLSL

-312 DSADQLLIDS
+312 DSAAQLLIDS

-350 CLTIKEYVPGKKG
+350 CLTIKEYVSGKKG

-403 ERFKSSNTSQYF
+403 ERFKSS
-415 SNHPVP
+415 
-421 PSKEGVSKITPSIF
+421 
-435 TIKEGDFSKTHPSS
+435 S
-449 LTLKGGSTAFPKPLF
+449 LL
-464 NSLYDPFGSPSRGQK
+464 
-479 PQGTGDVTALRCSEP
+479 
-494 LRSKVGGASKPSP
+494 
-507 ECLSASALKE
+507 
-517 AAECLP
+517 
-523 ECLPEC
+523 
-529 LSASASKEAAEC
+529 
-541 LSVGASKEAAS
+541 
-552 STSSLNSASNTSDE
+552 SSLNSTSDE

-604 GRGLRVTE
+604 GRGLRVAE
-612 GKEYCVILDNVG
+612 GKDYCVILDNVG

-657 QVNSHNCRMDVLM
+657 QVNGHNCRMDLMM

-676 MKIINHE
+676 MKIISHE
-683 RQQQIIMDTYGYQ
+683 RQQRMIMDSYGYQ

-713 MILEC
+713 MILDC
-718 QYKKIDVTNDG
+718 QYKKIEVTNDG

-763 GIDFSTEDG
+763 GIDFCTEDG
-772 KKLYPRILSK
+772 KKLYPRIQSK

-798 VGTGLSWKHRFIP
+798 VGTGLSWKQRFIP
-811 WDEPNKVYLYKEGEG
+811 WDEPNKVYMFKAGEG
-826 NSRLYIDENEQY
+826 NARLYVDEDEQY

-851 DSREELAGVAQ
+851 DSREELAELAELAEFALK
-862 RDKEERKES
+862 DKEEREKG
-871 LEKLKNS
+871 LEKLKKS
-878 YKHYEY
+878 CH
-884 YPVDNLYP
+884 D
-892 VKKYLGTAKDTITI
+892 
-906 EKDGIWHVEDA
+906 
-917 QVNESYWVDP
+917 
-927 VTYRKHYTRPVLF
+927 TRPVLF
-940 KRGYLNILREGD
+940 RRGYLNILKEGD
-952 WCYVR
+952 WCFVR

-977 LCVINNK
+977 LCVIKNT

-993 QWYKICRRTDDFT
+993 QWYKICRRTDDFS
-1006 YFSVLACYYESEL
+1006 YFSALACYYESEL
-1019 IKDDTEIQITQFD
+1019 IMDDTEIQITQFD
-1032 GEGLKMIQEGMPYT
+1032 GEGLKMTQEGMPYT
-1046 PLVIKTRKRRRW
+1046 PIVIKTRKRRRW

>member
-1 MKKIKLFDYQEDMVK
+1 MKNDIQLFDYQEDMVK
-16 RVQEAFNHHN
+16 RVQEAFRHHDS
-26 AVMVQMPTGTGKT
+26 VMVQMPTGTGKT
-39 MVLANIVFSFLE
+39 YLLAALVGLFLKE
-51 KCNHPIWIVA
+51 EVWVVA

-66 VSQIKDTLNKFL
+66 VSQIKDTLEKF
-78 LNFIFSNHPVPPS
+78 FS
-91 KEGSTAF
+91 
-98 PKPLSPQGTG
+98 
-108 DVTARCAEFFESP
+108 
-121 RPSLAKE
+121 SLK
-128 GSTSHPSPLSS
+128 STS
-139 EERDVTALR
+139 
-148 CSEPLRSKVGGPSKV
+148 
-163 SPDCLSAG
+163 
-171 ALKRAS
+171 
-177 KVSPDCLCG
+177 
-186 VNRLAKKED
+186 
-195 GTSDILIEKPSDS
+195 
-208 SLFTLR
+208 
-214 SSLIKVVSIQWLSRH
+214 IKVISIQWLSRH

-293 EKFIAEGRLSL
+293 ERFIVEGRLSL

-312 DSADQLLIDS
+312 DSAAQLLIDS

-342 VKPSLERL
+342 VKPSLKRL

-374 HIAEFYRENGIKAVA
+374 HIAEYYRENGIKAVA
-389 ISSKTPSSLRKELI
+389 ISSKTPLAERQELI
-403 ERFKSSNTSQYF
+403 ERFKA
-415 SNHPVP
+415 
-421 PSKEGVSKITPSIF
+421 
-435 TIKEGDFSKTHPSS
+435 SS
-449 LTLKGGSTAFPKPLF
+449 LL
-464 NSLYDPFGSPSRGQK
+464 
-479 PQGTGDVTALRCSEP
+479 
-494 LRSKVGGASKPSP
+494 
-507 ECLSASALKE
+507 
-517 AAECLP
+517 
-523 ECLPEC
+523 
-529 LSASASKEAAEC
+529 
-541 LSVGASKEAAS
+541 
-552 STSSLNSASNTSDE
+552 SSLNSTSDE

-604 GRGLRVTE
+604 GRGLRVAA
-612 GKEYCVILDNVG
+612 GKDYCVILDNVG

-657 QVNSHNCRMDVLM
+657 QVNGHNCRMDLMM

-676 MKIINHE
+676 MKIISHE
-683 RQQQIIMDTYGYQ
+683 RQQRMIMDSYGYQ

-713 MILEC
+713 MILDC
-718 QYKKIDVTNDG
+718 QYKKIEVTNDG

-763 GIDFSTEDG
+763 GIDFCTEDG
-772 KKLYPRILSK
+772 KKLYPRIQSK

-798 VGTGLSWKHRFIP
+798 VGTGLSWKQRFIP
-811 WDEPNKVYLYKEGEG
+811 WDEPNKVYMFKAGEG
-826 NSRLYIDENEQY
+826 NARLYVDEDEQY
-838 YVQKNIGSQLEKV
+838 YVQKNIGSHLEKV
-851 DSREELAGVAQ
+851 DSREELAELAELAEFAQ
-862 RDKEERKES
+862 KDKEEREKD
-871 LEKLKNS
+871 LEKLKKS
-878 YKHYEY
+878 CH
-884 YPVDNLYP
+884 
-892 VKKYLGTAKDTITI
+892 DTR
-906 EKDGIWHVEDA
+906 
-917 QVNESYWVDP
+917 S
-927 VTYRKHYTRPVLF
+927 VLF
-940 KRGYLNILREGD
+940 RRGYLNILKEGD
-952 WCYVR
+952 WCFVR

-977 LCVINNK
+977 LCVIKNT

-993 QWYKICRRTDDFT
+993 QWYKICRRTDDFS

-1019 IKDDTEIQITQFD
+1019 IMDDTEIQITQFD
-1032 GEGLKMIQEGMPYT
+1032 GEGLKMTQEGMPYT
-1046 PLVIKTRKRRRW
+1046 PIVIKTRKRRRW

>member
-1 MKKIKLFDYQEDMVK
+1 MKEIKLFDYQEDMK
-16 RVQEAFNHHN
+16 ERIEKALRLHRS
-26 AVMVQMPTGTGKT
+26 VMVQMPTGTGKT
-39 MVLANIVFSFLE
+39 VLLASVVESFLRE
-51 KCNHPIWIVA
+51 HSNCHVWIVA

-78 LNFIFSNHPVPPS
+78 LNFNFS
-91 KEGSTAF
+91 KIT
-98 PKPLSPQGTG
+98 
-108 DVTARCAEFFESP
+108 
-121 RPSLAKE
+121 PSLFTIKE
-128 GSTSHPSPLSS
+128 GSTSHPGPLTLRG
-139 EERDVTALR
+139 EGGNRPPR

-163 SPDCLSAG
+163 SPDCAGWDRLGATCLHLAERVGDGLGATSASSVNP
-171 ALKRAS
+171 AS
-177 KVSPDCLCG
+177 DMMP
-186 VNRLAKKED
+186 
-195 GTSDILIEKPSDS
+195 
-208 SLFTLR
+208 
-214 SSLIKVVSIQWLSRH
+214 IKVMSIQWLSRH

-293 EKFIAEGRLSL
+293 EKFIAEGRLIL

-312 DSADQLLIDS
+312 DSAAQLLIDS

-350 CLTIKEYVPGKKG
+350 CLTIKEYVPRKKG

-389 ISSKTPSSLRKELI
+389 ISSKTPLAERQELI
-403 ERFKSSNTSQYF
+403 GRFKSS
-415 SNHPVP
+415 
-421 PSKEGVSKITPSIF
+421 
-435 TIKEGDFSKTHPSS
+435 S
-449 LTLKGGSTAFPKPLF
+449 LS
-464 NSLYDPFGSPSRGQK
+464 
-479 PQGTGDVTALRCSEP
+479 
-494 LRSKVGGASKPSP
+494 
-507 ECLSASALKE
+507 
-517 AAECLP
+517 
-523 ECLPEC
+523 
-529 LSASASKEAAEC
+529 
-541 LSVGASKEAAS
+541 
-552 STSSLNSASNTSDE
+552 SSLNSTSDD

-604 GRGLRVTE
+604 GRGLRVAE

-633 VDRDWQSMFEGR
+633 VNRDWQNMFEGR

-696 IVEDEKGLKGIK
+696 IVENEKGLKGIQ

-718 QYKKIDVTNDG
+718 QYKKIEVTNDG

-763 GIDFSTEDG
+763 GIDFCTEDG
-772 KKLYPRILSK
+772 KKLYPRIHSK

-826 NSRLYIDENEQY
+826 NSRLYVDDDGRYFAQE
-838 YVQKNIGSQLEKV
+838 NIGSQLVEVNSPEGLAEFAEK
-851 DSREELAGVAQ
+851 DKQERENDAEA
-862 RDKEERKES
+862 
-871 LEKLKNS
+871 LKNA
-878 YKHYEY
+878 YPHYEF
-884 YPVDNLYP
+884 YPVDK
-892 VKKYLGTAKDTITI
+892 VKFPMQIRRNNKCKNKIRI
-906 EKDGIWHVEDA
+906 EKDGIWHVEDDWYH
-917 QVNESYWVDP
+917 ESYWVDP
-927 VTYRKHYTRPVLF
+927 ITHRKHYTRPVLF
-940 KRGYLNILREGD
+940 KRGYLNILKEGD

-977 LCVINNK
+977 ICVINNK

-993 QWYKICRRTDDFT
+993 QWYKIYRRTDDFT
-1006 YFSVLACYYESEL
+1006 YFSVLACFYESEH

-1032 GEGLKMIQEGMPYT
+1032 GEGLKMTQEGFPYT
-1046 PLVIKTRKRRRW
+1046 PLVIRTRKRRRW

>member
-1 MKKIKLFDYQEDMVK
+1 MMKDIQLFDYQEDMVK
-16 RVQEAFNHHN
+16 RVQEAFKHHD

-39 MVLANIVFSFLE
+39 YLLAALVGLFLKE
-51 KCNHPIWIVA
+51 EVWVVA

-66 VSQIKDTLNKFL
+66 VSQIKDTL
-78 LNFIFSNHPVPPS
+78 
-91 KEGSTAF
+91 E
-98 PKPLSPQGTG
+98 
-108 DVTARCAEFFESP
+108 RFF
-121 RPSLAKE
+121 PSLK
-128 GSTSHPSPLSS
+128 STS
-139 EERDVTALR
+139 
-148 CSEPLRSKVGGPSKV
+148 
-163 SPDCLSAG
+163 
-171 ALKRAS
+171 
-177 KVSPDCLCG
+177 
-186 VNRLAKKED
+186 
-195 GTSDILIEKPSDS
+195 
-208 SLFTLR
+208 
-214 SSLIKVVSIQWLSRH
+214 IKVTSIQWLSRH

-389 ISSKTPSSLRKELI
+389 ISSKTPIAERQELI
-403 ERFKSSNTSQYF
+403 ERFKSS
-415 SNHPVP
+415 
-421 PSKEGVSKITPSIF
+421 
-435 TIKEGDFSKTHPSS
+435 S
-449 LTLKGGSTAFPKPLF
+449 L
-464 NSLYDPFGSPSRGQK
+464 SP
-479 PQGTGDVTALRCSEP
+479 
-494 LRSKVGGASKPSP
+494 
-507 ECLSASALKE
+507 
-517 AAECLP
+517 
-523 ECLPEC
+523 
-529 LSASASKEAAEC
+529 
-541 LSVGASKEAAS
+541 
-552 STSSLNSASNTSDE
+552 SLNSTSNTSDE

-604 GRGLRVTE
+604 GRGLRVAE

-633 VDRDWQSMFEGR
+633 VDRDWQSMFEGKAL
-645 TSLEDILQEACM
+645 LEDILQEACM
-657 QVNSHNCRMDVLM
+657 QVNSHNCRMDLMM

-676 MKIINHE
+676 LKIINHE
-683 RQQQIIMDTYGYQ
+683 RQQQLIMDTYGYE

-718 QYKKIDVTNDG
+718 QYKKIEVTNDG

-763 GIDFSTEDG
+763 GIDFCTEDG
-772 KKLYPRILSK
+772 KKLYPRIQSK

-826 NSRLYIDENEQY
+826 NSRLYVDDNEQY
-838 YVQKNIGSQLEKV
+838 YVQKNIGSLLEKV
-851 DSREELAGVAQ
+851 DSREELAEFAQ
-862 RDKEERKES
+862 KDKEERKES
-871 LEKLKNS
+871 LEKLKNAC
-878 YKHYEY
+878 H
-884 YPVDNLYP
+884 D
-892 VKKYLGTAKDTITI
+892 
-906 EKDGIWHVEDA
+906 
-917 QVNESYWVDP
+917 
-927 VTYRKHYTRPVLF
+927 TRPVLF
-940 KRGYLNILREGD
+940 RRGYLNILKEGD

-957 NIPGLRNRPL
+957 NIPRLMNRPL

-977 LCVINNK
+977 ICVINNT
-984 YLIEKSEPD
+984 YLIEKSETD

-1006 YFSVLACYYESEL
+1006 YFSVLACYYESE
-1019 IKDDTEIQITQFD
+1019 IIMDDTEIQITQFD
-1032 GEGLKMIQEGMPYT
+1032 GEGLKMTQEGMPYT
-1046 PLVIKTRKRRRW
+1046 PIVIKTRKRSRWQ

>member
-16 RVQEAFNHHN
+16 RVQEAFKHHD

-51 KCNHPIWIVA
+51 KSNNPIWIVA

-66 VSQIKDTLNKFL
+66 VSQIKGTLNKSL
-78 LNFIFSNHPVPPS
+78 LIFSNHPVPLS
-91 KEGSTAF
+91 KEGST
-98 PKPLSPQGTG
+98 S
-108 DVTARCAEFFESP
+108 S
-121 RPSLAKE
+121 
-128 GSTSHPSPLSS
+128 PSPSSS
-139 EERDVTALR
+139 EGGDVTALR

-163 SPDCLSAG
+163 SPDCAG
-171 ALKRAS
+171 WDRLGMSGAS
-177 KVSPDCLCG
+177 KVSPDCLSAG
-186 VNRLAKKED
+186 A
-195 GTSDILIEKPSDS
+195 
-208 SLFTLR
+208 
-214 SSLIKVVSIQWLSRH
+214 LIKVTSIQWLSRH

-254 EVMNAYPK
+254 EVMNTYPK

-312 DSADQLLIDS
+312 DSAAQLLIDS

-342 VKPSLERL
+342 VKPSLEKL

-389 ISSKTPSSLRKELI
+389 ISSKTPLAERQELI
-403 ERFKSSNTSQYF
+403 ERFKSS
-415 SNHPVP
+415 
-421 PSKEGVSKITPSIF
+421 
-435 TIKEGDFSKTHPSS
+435 S
-449 LTLKGGSTAFPKPLF
+449 LS
-464 NSLYDPFGSPSRGQK
+464 
-479 PQGTGDVTALRCSEP
+479 
-494 LRSKVGGASKPSP
+494 
-507 ECLSASALKE
+507 
-517 AAECLP
+517 
-523 ECLPEC
+523 
-529 LSASASKEAAEC
+529 
-541 LSVGASKEAAS
+541 
-552 STSSLNSASNTSDE
+552 SSLNSASNTSDE

-604 GRGLRVTE
+604 GRGLRVAE

-645 TSLEDILQEACM
+645 TSLEDILQEACL

-683 RQQQIIMDTYGYQ
+683 RQQQMIMDTYGYQ

-718 QYKKIDVTNDG
+718 QYKKIEVTNVG

-826 NSRLYIDENEQY
+826 NSRLYIDEDEQY
-838 YVQKNIGSQLEKV
+838 YVQKNIGSLLEKV
-851 DSREELAGVAQ
+851 DSREELAEFAQ
-862 RDKEERKES
+862 KDKEERKES
-871 LEKLKNS
+871 LEKRKNAC
-878 YKHYEY
+878 H
-884 YPVDNLYP
+884 D
-892 VKKYLGTAKDTITI
+892 
-906 EKDGIWHVEDA
+906 
-917 QVNESYWVDP
+917 
-927 VTYRKHYTRPVLF
+927 TRPVLF
-940 KRGYLNILREGD
+940 RRGYLNILKEGD

-957 NIPGLRNRPL
+957 NIPGLKNRPL

-977 LCVINNK
+977 LCVIKNT

-1006 YFSVLACYYESEL
+1006 YFSVLACFYESEY

-1032 GEGLKMIQEGMPYT
+1032 GEGLKMTQEGFPYT
-1046 PLVIKTRKRRRW
+1046 PIVIKTRKRSKWL

>member
-1 MKKIKLFDYQEDMVK
+1 MTKDIQLFDYQADMVK
-16 RVQEAFNHHN
+16 RVQEAFRSHDS
-26 AVMVQMPTGTGKT
+26 VMVQMPTGTGKT
-39 MVLANIVFSFLE
+39 YLLAALVGLFLKE
-51 KCNHPIWIVA
+51 EVWVIA

-66 VSQIKDTLNKFL
+66 VSQIKDTLERF
-78 LNFIFSNHPVPPS
+78 FS
-91 KEGSTAF
+91 
-98 PKPLSPQGTG
+98 
-108 DVTARCAEFFESP
+108 
-121 RPSLAKE
+121 SLK
-128 GSTSHPSPLSS
+128 STS
-139 EERDVTALR
+139 
-148 CSEPLRSKVGGPSKV
+148 
-163 SPDCLSAG
+163 
-171 ALKRAS
+171 
-177 KVSPDCLCG
+177 
-186 VNRLAKKED
+186 
-195 GTSDILIEKPSDS
+195 
-208 SLFTLR
+208 
-214 SSLIKVVSIQWLSRH
+214 IKVTSIQWLSRH

-312 DSADQLLIDS
+312 DSAAQLVIDS

-389 ISSKTPSSLRKELI
+389 ISSKTPLAERQELI
-403 ERFKSSNTSQYF
+403 ERFKF
-415 SNHPVP
+415 
-421 PSKEGVSKITPSIF
+421 
-435 TIKEGDFSKTHPSS
+435 SS
-449 LTLKGGSTAFPKPLF
+449 LS
-464 NSLYDPFGSPSRGQK
+464 
-479 PQGTGDVTALRCSEP
+479 
-494 LRSKVGGASKPSP
+494 
-507 ECLSASALKE
+507 
-517 AAECLP
+517 
-523 ECLPEC
+523 
-529 LSASASKEAAEC
+529 
-541 LSVGASKEAAS
+541 
-552 STSSLNSASNTSDE
+552 SSLNSASDD

-604 GRGLRVTE
+604 GRGLRVAE

-645 TSLEDILQEACM
+645 TSMEDILQEACM
-657 QVNSHNCRMDVLM
+657 HVNSHNCRMDVLM

-683 RQQQIIMDTYGYQ
+683 CQQQMIMDTYGYQ

-718 QYKKIDVTNDG
+718 QYKKIEVTNDG

-763 GIDFSTEDG
+763 GIDFCTEDG
-772 KKLYPRILSK
+772 KKLYPRIQSK

-811 WDEPNKVYLYKEGEG
+811 WDEPNKAYLYKEGEG
-826 NSRLYIDENEQY
+826 NSRLYVDDDGRYFAQE
-838 YVQKNIGSQLEKV
+838 NIGSQLVEVNSPEGLAEFAEK
-851 DSREELAGVAQ
+851 DKQERENDTEA
-862 RDKEERKES
+862 
-871 LEKLKNS
+871 LKNA
-878 YKHYEY
+878 YPHYEF
-884 YPVDNLYP
+884 YPVDK
-892 VKKYLGTAKDTITI
+892 VKFPMQIRRNNKCENKIRI
-906 EKDGIWHVEDA
+906 EKDGIWHVKDDWYH
-917 QVNESYWVDP
+917 ESYWVDP
-927 VTYRKHYTRPVLF
+927 ITHRKHYTRPVLF
-940 KRGYLNILREGD
+940 KRGYLNILKEGD

-977 LCVINNK
+977 ICVINNK
-984 YLIEKSEPD
+984 YLIEKSETD

-1006 YFSVLACYYESEL
+1006 YFSVLACFYESEH

-1032 GEGLKMIQEGMPYT
+1032 GEGLKMTQEGFPYT
-1046 PLVIKTRKRRRW
+1046 PLVIKTYKRRRWL

>member
-1 MKKIKLFDYQEDMVK
+1 MTMKKIKLFDYQEDMVK
-16 RVQEAFNHHN
+16 RVQEAFKHHD

-39 MVLANIVFSFLE
+39 YLLAALVGLFQKEEVWVI
-51 KCNHPIWIVA
+51 A

-66 VSQIKDTLNKFL
+66 VSQIKDTL
-78 LNFIFSNHPVPPS
+78 
-91 KEGSTAF
+91 E
-98 PKPLSPQGTG
+98 
-108 DVTARCAEFFESP
+108 RFF
-121 RPSLAKE
+121 
-128 GSTSHPSPLSS
+128 
-139 EERDVTALR
+139 
-148 CSEPLRSKVGGPSKV
+148 
-163 SPDCLSAG
+163 
-171 ALKRAS
+171 
-177 KVSPDCLCG
+177 
-186 VNRLAKKED
+186 
-195 GTSDILIEKPSDS
+195 S
-208 SLFTLR
+208 SLKTT
-214 SSLIKVVSIQWLSRH
+214 SIKVTSIQWLSRH

-312 DSADQLLIDS
+312 DSAAQLLIDS

-389 ISSKTPSSLRKELI
+389 ISSKTPLAERQELI
-403 ERFKSSNTSQYF
+403 ERFKASNLSF

-449 LTLKGGSTAFPKPLF
+449 LTLKGGSTAFPKPL
-464 NSLYDPFGSPSRGQK
+464 S
-479 PQGTGDVTALRCSEP
+479 PQGTGDVTALWCSEP

-523 ECLPEC
+523 ECL
-529 LSASASKEAAEC
+529 SASASKEASEC

-552 STSSLNSASNTSDE
+552 STSSLNSTSDD
-566 IEVLVSVDLFSEGF
+566 IDVLVSVDLFSEGF

-604 GRGLRVTE
+604 GRGLRVA
-612 GKEYCVILDNVG
+612 KSKDFCVILDNVG

-657 QVNSHNCRMDVLM
+657 QVNSHNCRMDLMM

-683 RQQQIIMDTYGYQ
+683 CQQQMIMDTYGYQ

-708 DKDGK
+708 DKEGK
-713 MILEC
+713 TILEC
-718 QYKKIDVTNDG
+718 QYKKIEVTNDG

-772 KKLYPRILSK
+772 KKLYPRIQSK

-826 NSRLYIDENEQY
+826 NTRLYVDENEQY

-851 DSREELAGVAQ
+851 DSREELAEFALK
-862 RDKEERKES
+862 DKEERKES

-892 VKKYLGTAKDTITI
+892 IKKYLGTAKDKITI

-927 VTYRKHYTRPVLF
+927 ITHRKHYTRPVLF

-977 LCVINNK
+977 ICVINNK
-984 YLIEKSEPD
+984 YLIEKSETD
-993 QWYKICRRTDDFT
+993 QWYKICRRTDDFS
-1006 YFSVLACYYESEL
+1006 YFSVLACFYESEY

-1032 GEGLKMIQEGMPYT
+1032 GEGLKMTQEGFPYT
-1046 PLVIKTRKRRRW
+1046 PLVIRTRKRSRWL

>member
-1 MKKIKLFDYQEDMVK
+1 
-16 RVQEAFNHHN
+16 
-26 AVMVQMPTGTGKT
+26 
-39 MVLANIVFSFLE
+39 
-51 KCNHPIWIVA
+51 
-61 HRREL
+61 
-66 VSQIKDTLNKFL
+66 
-78 LNFIFSNHPVPPS
+78 
-91 KEGSTAF
+91 
-98 PKPLSPQGTG
+98 
-108 DVTARCAEFFESP
+108 
-121 RPSLAKE
+121 
-128 GSTSHPSPLSS
+128 
-139 EERDVTALR
+139 
-148 CSEPLRSKVGGPSKV
+148 
-163 SPDCLSAG
+163 
-171 ALKRAS
+171 
-177 KVSPDCLCG
+177 
-186 VNRLAKKED
+186 
-195 GTSDILIEKPSDS
+195 
-208 SLFTLR
+208 
-214 SSLIKVVSIQWLSRH
+214 
-229 YGEMEEK
+229 MEEK

-293 EKFIAEGRLSL
+293 ERFIAEGRLSL

-312 DSADQLLIDS
+312 DSAAQLQIDS

-389 ISSKTPSSLRKELI
+389 ISSKTPLAERQELI
-403 ERFKSSNTSQYF
+403 ERFKA
-415 SNHPVP
+415 
-421 PSKEGVSKITPSIF
+421 
-435 TIKEGDFSKTHPSS
+435 SS
-449 LTLKGGSTAFPKPLF
+449 LL
-464 NSLYDPFGSPSRGQK
+464 
-479 PQGTGDVTALRCSEP
+479 
-494 LRSKVGGASKPSP
+494 
-507 ECLSASALKE
+507 
-517 AAECLP
+517 
-523 ECLPEC
+523 
-529 LSASASKEAAEC
+529 
-541 LSVGASKEAAS
+541 
-552 STSSLNSASNTSDE
+552 SSLNSTSDE

-604 GRGLRVTE
+604 GRGLRVAA
-612 GKEYCVILDNVG
+612 GKDYCVILDNVG

-657 QVNSHNCRMDVLM
+657 QVNGHNCRMDLMM

-676 MKIINHE
+676 MKIISHE
-683 RQQQIIMDTYGYQ
+683 HQQRMIIDSYGYQ

-713 MILEC
+713 MILDC
-718 QYKKIDVTNDG
+718 QYKKIEVTNDG

-763 GIDFSTEDG
+763 GIDFCTEDG
-772 KKLYPRILSK
+772 KKLYPRIQSK

-798 VGTGLSWKHRFIP
+798 VGTGLSWKQRFIP
-811 WDEPNKVYLYKEGEG
+811 WDEPNKVYMFKAGEG
-826 NSRLYIDENEQY
+826 NARLYVDEDEQY
-838 YVQKNIGSQLEKV
+838 YVQKNIGSHLEKV
-851 DSREELAGVAQ
+851 DSREELAELAELAEFAQ
-862 RDKEERKES
+862 KDKEEREED
-871 LEKLKNS
+871 LEKLKKS
-878 YKHYEY
+878 CH
-884 YPVDNLYP
+884 D
-892 VKKYLGTAKDTITI
+892 
-906 EKDGIWHVEDA
+906 
-917 QVNESYWVDP
+917 
-927 VTYRKHYTRPVLF
+927 TRPVLF
-940 KRGYLNILREGD
+940 RRGYLNILKEGD
-952 WCYVR
+952 WCFVR

-977 LCVINNK
+977 LCVIKNT

-993 QWYKICRRTDDFT
+993 QWYKICRRTDDFS

-1019 IKDDTEIQITQFD
+1019 IMDDTEIQITQFD
-1032 GEGLKMIQEGMPYT
+1032 GEGVKMTQEGMPYT
-1046 PLVIKTRKRRRW
+1046 PIVIKTRKRRRW

>member
-1 MKKIKLFDYQEDMVK
+1 MTMKKIKLFDYQEDMVK
-16 RVQEAFNHHN
+16 RVQEAFRHHDS
-26 AVMVQMPTGTGKT
+26 VMVQMPTGTGKT

-51 KCNHPIWIVA
+51 KSNNPIWIVA

-66 VSQIKDTLNKFL
+66 VEQIKGTLNKSL
-78 LNFIFSNHPVPPS
+78 LIFSNHPVPLS
-91 KEGSTAF
+91 KEG
-98 PKPLSPQGTG
+98 LSKIT
-108 DVTARCAEFFESP
+108 
-121 RPSLAKE
+121 PSLFTIKE
-128 GSTSHPSPLSS
+128 GSTSHPGPLTLRG
-139 EERDVTALR
+139 EGGNRPPR

-163 SPDCLSAG
+163 SPDCAGWDRLGATCLHLAERVGDGLGATSASSVNP
-171 ALKRAS
+171 AS
-177 KVSPDCLCG
+177 DMMP
-186 VNRLAKKED
+186 
-195 GTSDILIEKPSDS
+195 
-208 SLFTLR
+208 
-214 SSLIKVVSIQWLSRH
+214 IKVMSIQWLSKH
-229 YGEMEEK
+229 YREMEEK

-278 GFTDLFDTL
+278 GFTDLFGTL

-389 ISSKTPSSLRKELI
+389 ISSKTPLAERQELI
-403 ERFKSSNTSQYF
+403 ERFKSS
-415 SNHPVP
+415 
-421 PSKEGVSKITPSIF
+421 
-435 TIKEGDFSKTHPSS
+435 S
-449 LTLKGGSTAFPKPLF
+449 LS
-464 NSLYDPFGSPSRGQK
+464 
-479 PQGTGDVTALRCSEP
+479 
-494 LRSKVGGASKPSP
+494 
-507 ECLSASALKE
+507 
-517 AAECLP
+517 
-523 ECLPEC
+523 
-529 LSASASKEAAEC
+529 
-541 LSVGASKEAAS
+541 
-552 STSSLNSASNTSDE
+552 SSLNSSSDD

-604 GRGLRVTE
+604 GRGLRVAE

-645 TSLEDILQEACM
+645 TSLEDILQETCM
-657 QVNSHNCRMDVLM
+657 QVNSHNCRMDLMM

-718 QYKKIDVTNDG
+718 QYKKIEVTNDG

-763 GIDFSTEDG
+763 GIDFCTEDG
-772 KKLYPRILSK
+772 KKLYPRIQSK

-788 YLTVKTLELQ
+788 YLTVKTLQLQ
-798 VGTGLSWKHRFIP
+798 VGTGLNWKHRFIP

-826 NSRLYIDENEQY
+826 NSRLYVDDDGRYFAQE
-838 YVQKNIGSQLEKV
+838 NIGSQLVEVNSPEGLAEFAEK
-851 DSREELAGVAQ
+851 DKQERENDAEV
-862 RDKEERKES
+862 
-871 LEKLKNS
+871 LKNA
-878 YKHYEY
+878 YPHYEF
-884 YPVDNLYP
+884 YPVDK
-892 VKKYLGTAKDTITI
+892 VKFPMQIRRNTKCENKIRI
-906 EKDGIWHVEDA
+906 EKDGIWHVEDDWYH
-917 QVNESYWVDP
+917 ESYWVDP
-927 VTYRKHYTRPVLF
+927 ITHRKHYTRPVLF
-940 KRGYLNILREGD
+940 KRGYLNILKEGD

-977 LCVINNK
+977 ICVINNK

-1006 YFSVLACYYESEL
+1006 YFSVLACYYESEY

-1032 GEGLKMIQEGMPYT
+1032 GEGLKMTQEGFTYT
-1046 PLVIKTRKRRRW
+1046 PLVIKTHKRRRW

>member
-1 MKKIKLFDYQEDMVK
+1 MKNDIQLFDYQEDMVK
-16 RVQEAFNHHN
+16 RVQEAFRHHDS
-26 AVMVQMPTGTGKT
+26 VMVQMPTGTGKT

-51 KCNHPIWIVA
+51 KCNNPIWIVA

-66 VSQIKDTLNKFL
+66 VSQIKNTLNKSL
-78 LNFIFSNHPVPPS
+78 FIFSKTHPS
-91 KEGSTAF
+91 SLTLKGGSTAF

-108 DVTARCAEFFESP
+108 DVTA
-121 RPSLAKE
+121 
-128 GSTSHPSPLSS
+128 
-139 EERDVTALR
+139 LR
-148 CSEPLRSKVGGPSKV
+148 CSEPLRSKVGGASKP
-163 SPDCLSAG
+163 SPDCLSAS
-171 ALKRAS
+171 ASKEAS
-177 KVSPDCLCG
+177 KVSPECLSAG
-186 VNRLAKKED
+186 A
-195 GTSDILIEKPSDS
+195 
-208 SLFTLR
+208 
-214 SSLIKVVSIQWLSRH
+214 LIKVISIQWLSRH

-293 EKFIAEGRLSL
+293 ERFIAEGRLSL

-312 DSADQLLIDS
+312 DSAAQLLIDS

-389 ISSKTPSSLRKELI
+389 ISSKTPLAERQELI
-403 ERFKSSNTSQYF
+403 ERFKAS
-415 SNHPVP
+415 
-421 PSKEGVSKITPSIF
+421 
-435 TIKEGDFSKTHPSS
+435 
-449 LTLKGGSTAFPKPLF
+449 PL
-464 NSLYDPFGSPSRGQK
+464 L
-479 PQGTGDVTALRCSEP
+479 
-494 LRSKVGGASKPSP
+494 
-507 ECLSASALKE
+507 
-517 AAECLP
+517 
-523 ECLPEC
+523 
-529 LSASASKEAAEC
+529 
-541 LSVGASKEAAS
+541 
-552 STSSLNSASNTSDE
+552 SSLNSTSDE

-604 GRGLRVTE
+604 GRGLRVAE
-612 GKEYCVILDNVG
+612 GKDYCVILDNVG

-657 QVNSHNCRMDVLM
+657 QVNGHNCRMDLMM

-676 MKIINHE
+676 MKIISHE
-683 RQQQIIMDTYGYQ
+683 HQQRMIMVSYGYQ

-713 MILEC
+713 MILDC
-718 QYKKIDVTNDG
+718 QYKKIEVTNDG

-763 GIDFSTEDG
+763 GIDFCTEDG

-798 VGTGLSWKHRFIP
+798 VGTGLSWKQRFIP
-811 WDEPNKVYLYKEGEG
+811 WDEPNKVYMFKAGEG
-826 NSRLYIDENEQY
+826 NARLYVDEDEQY
-838 YVQKNIGSQLEKV
+838 YVQKNIGSHLEKV
-851 DSREELAGVAQ
+851 DSREELAELAELAEFAQ
-862 RDKEERKES
+862 KDKEEREED
-871 LEKLKNS
+871 LEKLKKS
-878 YKHYEY
+878 CH
-884 YPVDNLYP
+884 D
-892 VKKYLGTAKDTITI
+892 
-906 EKDGIWHVEDA
+906 
-917 QVNESYWVDP
+917 
-927 VTYRKHYTRPVLF
+927 TRPVLF
-940 KRGYLNILREGD
+940 RRGYLNILKEGD
-952 WCYVR
+952 WCFVR

-977 LCVINNK
+977 LCVIKNT

-993 QWYKICRRTDDFT
+993 QWYKICRRTDDFS
-1006 YFSVLACYYESEL
+1006 YFSALACYYESEL
-1019 IKDDTEIQITQFD
+1019 IMDDTEIQITQFD
-1032 GEGLKMIQEGMPYT
+1032 GEGLKMTQEGMPYT
-1046 PLVIKTRKRRRW
+1046 PIVIKTRKRRRW

>member
-1 MKKIKLFDYQEDMVK
+1 MKNDIQLFDYQEDMVK
-16 RVQEAFNHHN
+16 RVQEAFRHHDS
-26 AVMVQMPTGTGKT
+26 VMVQMPTGTGKT
-39 MVLANIVFSFLE
+39 YLLAALVGLFLKE
-51 KCNHPIWIVA
+51 EVWVVA

-66 VSQIKDTLNKFL
+66 VSQIKDTLEKF
-78 LNFIFSNHPVPPS
+78 FS
-91 KEGSTAF
+91 
-98 PKPLSPQGTG
+98 
-108 DVTARCAEFFESP
+108 
-121 RPSLAKE
+121 SLK
-128 GSTSHPSPLSS
+128 STS
-139 EERDVTALR
+139 
-148 CSEPLRSKVGGPSKV
+148 
-163 SPDCLSAG
+163 
-171 ALKRAS
+171 
-177 KVSPDCLCG
+177 
-186 VNRLAKKED
+186 
-195 GTSDILIEKPSDS
+195 
-208 SLFTLR
+208 
-214 SSLIKVVSIQWLSRH
+214 IKVISIQWLSRH

-293 EKFIAEGRLSL
+293 ERFIAEGRLSL

-312 DSADQLLIDS
+312 DSAAQLQIDS

-330 DYQQKEL
+330 DYQQNEL

-389 ISSKTPSSLRKELI
+389 ISSKTPLAERQELI
-403 ERFKSSNTSQYF
+403 ERFKA
-415 SNHPVP
+415 
-421 PSKEGVSKITPSIF
+421 
-435 TIKEGDFSKTHPSS
+435 SS
-449 LTLKGGSTAFPKPLF
+449 LL
-464 NSLYDPFGSPSRGQK
+464 
-479 PQGTGDVTALRCSEP
+479 
-494 LRSKVGGASKPSP
+494 
-507 ECLSASALKE
+507 
-517 AAECLP
+517 
-523 ECLPEC
+523 
-529 LSASASKEAAEC
+529 
-541 LSVGASKEAAS
+541 
-552 STSSLNSASNTSDE
+552 SSLNSTSDE

-604 GRGLRVTE
+604 GRGLRVAE
-612 GKEYCVILDNVG
+612 EKDYCVILDNVG

-657 QVNSHNCRMDVLM
+657 QVNGHNCRMDLMM

-676 MKIINHE
+676 MKIISHE
-683 RQQQIIMDTYGYQ
+683 HQQRMIIDSYGYQ

-713 MILEC
+713 MILDC
-718 QYKKIDVTNDG
+718 QYKKIEVTNDG

-763 GIDFSTEDG
+763 GIDFCTEDG
-772 KKLYPRILSK
+772 KKLYPRIQSK

-798 VGTGLSWKHRFIP
+798 VGTGLSWKQRFIP
-811 WDEPNKVYLYKEGEG
+811 WDEPNKVYMFKAGEG
-826 NSRLYIDENEQY
+826 NARLYVDEDEQY
-838 YVQKNIGSQLEKV
+838 YVQKNIGSHLEKV
-851 DSREELAGVAQ
+851 DSREELAEFAQ
-862 RDKEERKES
+862 KDKEEREKD
-871 LEKLKNS
+871 LEKLKKS
-878 YKHYEY
+878 CH
-884 YPVDNLYP
+884 
-892 VKKYLGTAKDTITI
+892 DTR
-906 EKDGIWHVEDA
+906 
-917 QVNESYWVDP
+917 S
-927 VTYRKHYTRPVLF
+927 VLF
-940 KRGYLNILREGD
+940 RRGYLNILKEGD
-952 WCYVR
+952 WCFVR

-977 LCVINNK
+977 LCVIKNT

-993 QWYKICRRTDDFT
+993 QWYKICRRTDDFS

-1019 IKDDTEIQITQFD
+1019 IMDDTEIQITQFD
-1032 GEGLKMIQEGMPYT
+1032 GEGLKMTQEGMPYT
-1046 PLVIKTRKRRRW
+1046 PIVIKTRKRRRW

>member
-1 MKKIKLFDYQEDMVK
+1 MMKDIQLFDYQEDMVK
-16 RVQEAFNHHN
+16 RVQEAFKHHD

-51 KCNHPIWIVA
+51 KSNNPIWIVA

-66 VSQIKDTLNKFL
+66 VEQIKET
-78 LNFIFSNHPVPPS
+78 IFS
-91 KEGSTAF
+91 KIT
-98 PKPLSPQGTG
+98 
-108 DVTARCAEFFESP
+108 
-121 RPSLAKE
+121 PSLFTLKE

-148 CSEPLRSKVGGPSKV
+148 CSEPLRSKDGGPSKV
-163 SPDCLSAG
+163 SPDCAG
-171 ALKRAS
+171 W
-177 KVSPDCLCG
+177 D
-186 VNRLAKKED
+186 RLAEKED
-195 GTSDILIEKPSDS
+195 GTSSNLIEKPLDS

-214 SSLIKVVSIQWLSRH
+214 SSLIKVMSIQWLPKH
-229 YGEMEEK
+229 YREMEEK

-389 ISSKTPSSLRKELI
+389 ISSKTPLAERQELI
-403 ERFKSSNTSQYF
+403 ERFKASDLSF
-415 SNHPVP
+415 SNHPVK
-421 PSKEGVSKITPSIF
+421 SSKITPSLF
-435 TIKEGDFSKTHPSS
+435 DIKEDFSKITPSLFTLKEGSTSHPGP
-449 LTLKGGSTAFPKPLF
+449 LTLRGEGGNRPT
-464 NSLYDPFGSPSRGQK
+464 
-479 PQGTGDVTALRCSEP
+479 RCSEP
-494 LRSKVGGASKPSP
+494 LRSKDGGPSKVSP
-507 ECLSASALKE
+507 GCAGWDRLGATCLRA
-517 AAECLP
+517 
-523 ECLPEC
+523 
-529 LSASASKEAAEC
+529 
-541 LSVGASKEAAS
+541 G
-552 STSSLNSASNTSDE
+552 DGE

-604 GRGLRVTE
+604 GRGLRVAE

-657 QVNSHNCRMDVLM
+657 QVNSHNCRMDLVM

-683 RQQQIIMDTYGYQ
+683 HQQQMIMDSYGYQ
-696 IVEDEKGLKGIK
+696 IVENEKGLKGIK
-708 DKDGK
+708 DKDGT

-718 QYKKIDVTNDG
+718 QYKKIEVTNDG

-763 GIDFSTEDG
+763 GIDFCTEDG
-772 KKLYPRILSK
+772 KKLYPRIQSK
-782 YIDEKT
+782 YIDDKI
-788 YLTVKTLELQ
+788 YLTVKTLQLQ

-811 WDEPNKVYLYKEGEG
+811 WDEPNKVYMYKEGEG

-851 DSREELAGVAQ
+851 DSREELAEFAQ
-862 RDKEERKES
+862 KDKEERKEG

-878 YKHYEY
+878 YKNYEY
-884 YPVDNLYP
+884 YPVDHLYP
-892 VKKYLGTAKDTITI
+892 IKKYLGTAKDKITI

-917 QVNESYWVDP
+917 QANESFWVDP
-927 VTYRKHYTRPVLF
+927 ITHRKHYTRPVLF
-940 KRGYLNILREGD
+940 KRGYLNIIREGD

-957 NIPGLRNRPL
+957 NIPGLMNRPL

-977 LCVINNK
+977 ICVINNK

-1006 YFSVLACYYESEL
+1006 YFSVLACYYESEY

-1032 GEGLKMIQEGMPYT
+1032 GEGLKMTQEGFTYT
-1046 PLVIKTRKRRRW
+1046 PLVIKTYKRNRW

>member
-1 MKKIKLFDYQEDMVK
+1 MLFEMTMKKIKLFDYQEDMVK
-16 RVQEAFNHHN
+16 RVQEAFKHHD

-51 KCNHPIWIVA
+51 KSNNPIWIVA

-66 VSQIKDTLNKFL
+66 VEQIKGTLNKSL
-78 LNFIFSNHPVPPS
+78 LIFSNHPVPLS
-91 KEGSTAF
+91 KEGLSKITPSLFTIKEGDFSKTHPSSLTLKGGSTAF

-108 DVTARCAEFFESP
+108 DVTARSAEFFESP

-148 CSEPLRSKVGGPSKV
+148 CSEPLRSKDGGPSKV
-163 SPDCLSAG
+163 SPDCAG
-171 ALKRAS
+171 W
-177 KVSPDCLCG
+177 D
-186 VNRLAKKED
+186 RLAEKED
-195 GTSDILIEKPSDS
+195 GTSSNLIEKPLDS

-214 SSLIKVVSIQWLSRH
+214 SSLIKVMSIQWLSRH

-312 DSADQLLIDS
+312 DSAAQLLIDS

-342 VKPSLERL
+342 VRPSLERL
-350 CLTIKEYVPGKKG
+350 CLTIKKYVPGKKG

-389 ISSKTPSSLRKELI
+389 ISSKTPLAERQELI
-403 ERFKSSNTSQYF
+403 DRFKSS
-415 SNHPVP
+415 
-421 PSKEGVSKITPSIF
+421 
-435 TIKEGDFSKTHPSS
+435 S
-449 LTLKGGSTAFPKPLF
+449 LS
-464 NSLYDPFGSPSRGQK
+464 
-479 PQGTGDVTALRCSEP
+479 
-494 LRSKVGGASKPSP
+494 
-507 ECLSASALKE
+507 
-517 AAECLP
+517 
-523 ECLPEC
+523 
-529 LSASASKEAAEC
+529 
-541 LSVGASKEAAS
+541 
-552 STSSLNSASNTSDE
+552 SSLNSASNTSDE

-604 GRGLRVTE
+604 GRGLRVAE

-645 TSLEDILQEACM
+645 TSLENILQEACM
-657 QVNSHNCRMDVLM
+657 QVNSHNCRMDLMM

-683 RQQQIIMDTYGYQ
+683 RQQQMIMDSYGYQ

-708 DKDGK
+708 DKDGT

-718 QYKKIDVTNDG
+718 QYKKIEVTNDG

-782 YIDEKT
+782 YIDDKT
-788 YLTVKTLELQ
+788 YLTVKTLQLQ

-811 WDEPNKVYLYKEGEG
+811 WDEPNKVYMYKEGEG

-851 DSREELAGVAQ
+851 DSREELAEFAQ
-862 RDKEERKES
+862 KDKEEREKG

-878 YKHYEY
+878 YKNYEY
-884 YPVDNLYP
+884 YPVDHLYP
-892 VKKYLGTAKDTITI
+892 IKKYLGTAKDKITI

-917 QVNESYWVDP
+917 QANESFWVDP
-927 VTYRKHYTRPVLF
+927 ITHRKHYTRPVLF

-957 NIPGLRNRPL
+957 NIPGLMNRPL

-977 LCVINNK
+977 ICVINNK

-1006 YFSVLACYYESEL
+1006 YFSVLACYYESEY

-1032 GEGLKMIQEGMPYT
+1032 GEGLKMTQEGFTYT
-1046 PLVIKTRKRRRW
+1046 PLVIKTYKRNRW

>member
-1 MKKIKLFDYQEDMVK
+1 MTMKKIKLFDYQEDMVK
-16 RVQEAFNHHN
+16 RVQEAFKHHD

-39 MVLANIVFSFLE
+39 YLLAALVGLFLKE
-51 KCNHPIWIVA
+51 EVWVVA

-66 VSQIKDTLNKFL
+66 VSQIKDTL
-78 LNFIFSNHPVPPS
+78 
-91 KEGSTAF
+91 E
-98 PKPLSPQGTG
+98 
-108 DVTARCAEFFESP
+108 RFF
-121 RPSLAKE
+121 
-128 GSTSHPSPLSS
+128 
-139 EERDVTALR
+139 
-148 CSEPLRSKVGGPSKV
+148 
-163 SPDCLSAG
+163 
-171 ALKRAS
+171 
-177 KVSPDCLCG
+177 
-186 VNRLAKKED
+186 
-195 GTSDILIEKPSDS
+195 S
-208 SLFTLR
+208 SLKTT
-214 SSLIKVVSIQWLSRH
+214 SIKVTSIQWLSKH
-229 YGEMEEK
+229 YREMEEK

-374 HIAEFYRENGIKAVA
+374 HIAEFYRENGIKSVA

-403 ERFKSSNTSQYF
+403 ERFKASSF
-415 SNHPVP
+415 SSFSEKTVE
-421 PSKEGVSKITPSIF
+421 SSKITPSLF
-435 TIKEGDFSKTHPSS
+435 TLKEGSTSHPDP
-449 LTLKGGSTAFPKPLF
+449 LTLRGEGGNRPT
-464 NSLYDPFGSPSRGQK
+464 
-479 PQGTGDVTALRCSEP
+479 RCSEP
-494 LRSKVGGASKPSP
+494 LRSKDGGPSKVSP
-507 ECLSASALKE
+507 DCAGWDRLGATCLRA
-517 AAECLP
+517 
-523 ECLPEC
+523 
-529 LSASASKEAAEC
+529 
-541 LSVGASKEAAS
+541 GD
-552 STSSLNSASNTSDE
+552 DE

-604 GRGLRVTE
+604 GRGLRVAE

-683 RQQQIIMDTYGYQ
+683 RQQQMIMDTYGYQ

-718 QYKKIDVTNDG
+718 QYKKIEVTNDG

-763 GIDFSTEDG
+763 GIDFCTEDG
-772 KKLYPRILSK
+772 KKLYPRIQSK

-811 WDEPNKVYLYKEGEG
+811 WDEPNKVYMYKEGEG
-826 NSRLYIDENEQY
+826 NSRLYVDENEQY
-838 YVQKNIGSQLEKV
+838 YVQKNIGNQLEKV
-851 DSREELAGVAQ
+851 DSREELAEFAQ
-862 RDKEERKES
+862 KDKEERKES

-884 YPVDNLYP
+884 YPVDNFYS
-892 VKKYLGTAKDTITI
+892 VKKYLGTAKDKITI

-927 VTYRKHYTRPVLF
+927 ITHRKHYTRPVLF
-940 KRGYLNILREGD
+940 KRGYLNILKEGD

-957 NIPGLRNRPL
+957 NIPGLMNRPL

-977 LCVINNK
+977 ICVINNT

-1006 YFSVLACYYESEL
+1006 YFSVLACFYESEH

-1032 GEGLKMIQEGMPYT
+1032 GEGLKMTQEGFTYT
-1046 PLVIKTRKRRRW
+1046 PLVIKTYKRNRW

>member
-1 MKKIKLFDYQEDMVK
+1 MTMMKDIQLFDYQKDMVK
-16 RVQEAFNHHN
+16 RVQEAFIHHDS
-26 AVMVQMPTGTGKT
+26 VMVQMPTGTGKT
-39 MVLANIVFSFLE
+39 YLLAALVGLFLKE
-51 KCNHPIWIVA
+51 EVWVVA

-66 VSQIKDTLNKFL
+66 VSQIKDTLERF
-78 LNFIFSNHPVPPS
+78 FS
-91 KEGSTAF
+91 
-98 PKPLSPQGTG
+98 
-108 DVTARCAEFFESP
+108 
-121 RPSLAKE
+121 SLK
-128 GSTSHPSPLSS
+128 STS
-139 EERDVTALR
+139 
-148 CSEPLRSKVGGPSKV
+148 
-163 SPDCLSAG
+163 
-171 ALKRAS
+171 
-177 KVSPDCLCG
+177 
-186 VNRLAKKED
+186 
-195 GTSDILIEKPSDS
+195 
-208 SLFTLR
+208 
-214 SSLIKVVSIQWLSRH
+214 IKVTSIQWLSRH
-229 YGEMEEK
+229 YGEMGEK

-293 EKFIAEGRLSL
+293 EEFIAEGRLSL

-312 DSADQLLIDS
+312 DSAAQLLIDS

-403 ERFKSSNTSQYF
+403 ERFKASSF
-415 SNHPVP
+415 SSFSEKTVE
-421 PSKEGVSKITPSIF
+421 SSKITPSLF
-435 TIKEGDFSKTHPSS
+435 TLKEGSTSHPDP
-449 LTLKGGSTAFPKPLF
+449 LTLRGEGGNRPT
-464 NSLYDPFGSPSRGQK
+464 
-479 PQGTGDVTALRCSEP
+479 RCSEP
-494 LRSKVGGASKPSP
+494 LRSKDGGPSKVSP
-507 ECLSASALKE
+507 DCAGWDRLDDTCLQPADRLGAT
-517 AAECLP
+517 CLRP
-523 ECLPEC
+523 
-529 LSASASKEAAEC
+529 ADRVA
-541 LSVGASKEAAS
+541 G
-552 STSSLNSASNTSDE
+552 DE

-604 GRGLRVTE
+604 GRGLRVAE

-645 TSLEDILQEACM
+645 TSLEDILQETCM
-657 QVNSHNCRMDVLM
+657 HVNSHNCRMDLMM

-683 RQQQIIMDTYGYQ
+683 HQQQMIMDTYGYQ

-708 DKDGK
+708 DKDGT

-718 QYKKIDVTNDG
+718 QYKKIEVTNDG

-763 GIDFSTEDG
+763 GIDFCTEDG
-772 KKLYPRILSK
+772 KKLYPRIQSK
-782 YIDEKT
+782 YIDDKT
-788 YLTVKTLELQ
+788 FLTVKTLQLQ
-798 VGTGLSWKHRFIP
+798 VGTGLSWKHRFVS
-811 WDEPNKVYLYKEGEG
+811 WDEPNKVYMYKEGEG

-851 DSREELAGVAQ
+851 DSREELAEFAQ
-862 RDKEERKES
+862 KDKEEREEG

-878 YKHYEY
+878 YKNYEY
-884 YPVDNLYP
+884 YPVDHLYP
-892 VKKYLGTAKDTITI
+892 IKKYLGTAKDKITI

-917 QVNESYWVDP
+917 QANESFWVDP
-927 VTYRKHYTRPVLF
+927 ITHRKHYTRPVLF
-940 KRGYLNILREGD
+940 KRGYLNIIREGD

-957 NIPGLRNRPL
+957 NIPGLMNRPL

-977 LCVINNK
+977 ICVINNK

-1006 YFSVLACYYESEL
+1006 YFSVLACYYESEY

-1032 GEGLKMIQEGMPYT
+1032 GEGLKMTQEGFTYT
-1046 PLVIKTRKRRRW
+1046 PLVIKTYKRNRW